1 MEPTLMVVGLNH
13 RSAPLT
19 MRERFWI
26 GENRR
31 YDVLRQLRGAEGVE
45 EVVLFSTCC
54 RTEFLL
60 WADDATLAANSLVQY
75 LGAEHGLKLSEWEHF
90 YRLLDDFALTH
101 IFRIACG
108 LDCPMLCGL
117 DAAACLTA
125 AREQARTM
133 SAAGPCLNAVL
144 EKALSISERVRKETA
159 IAKLTASLPHA
170 LVDLARPIFGSIEGR
185 KLLLLGAVPKS
196 EDTARLMVEQGLQS
210 VVVIDQPTRA
220 QEAAR
225 RLGGTPATMADR
237 WRSLLD
243 ADIVICSSGCP
254 HVILTREEA
263 ERIAAERNRV
273 ALLVIDIAV
282 PRDVDPEV
290 RRVDGIL
297 LYDLDNL
304 ERTKK
309 VLAADYAFAAA
320 EAERIVNAEVQ
331 TFRWQLRA
339 EANLPTAL
347 AIRRRL
353 DEICRKELASFIE
366 ERGPFTR
373 EQDQSLRALTAQ
385 IAQGITSS
393 LGRELKQL
401 PDKEEQERIVAGLSR
416 LFQLNSAQNEP
427 AGGKLEKGKNEPK
440 DRAIAINY

>member
-1 MEPTLMVVGLNH
+1 
-13 RSAPLT
+13 
-19 MRERFWI
+19 
-26 GENRR
+26 
-31 YDVLRQLRGAEGVE
+31 
-45 EVVLFSTCC
+45 
-54 RTEFLL
+54 
-60 WADDATLAANSLVQY
+60 
-75 LGAEHGLKLSEWEHF
+75 
-90 YRLLDDFALTH
+90 
-101 IFRIACG
+101 
-108 LDCPMLCGL
+108 
-117 DAAACLTA
+117 
-125 AREQARTM
+125 
-133 SAAGPCLNAVL
+133 
-144 EKALSISERVRKETA
+144 
-159 IAKLTASLPHA
+159 
-170 LVDLARPIFGSIEGR
+170 
-185 KLLLLGAVPKS
+185 
-196 EDTARLMVEQGLQS
+196 MVEQGLQS